1 MGGQALEFSNYV
13 KGAPQDEKSAA
24 EEMLRSVQQQLK
36 KDDETKHGRSYLGT
50 ALDFVWRFDE
60 ASNSQLKNYEKEIE
74 KDVKDQN
81 YGAVSKMREEVETAL
96 KKDSKHH
103 DIQDGID
110 LYGGTALKIGA
121 LFYGGKVGWGA
132 TAGMYALDSAHP
144 ADDGWKQALDF
155 GLGATKGVAYKGML
169 NGVMESTLPLPAKGL
184 ALSLGGRGLDTLLT
198 SDNYYDRKTGQYN
211 FSTGLTATGRELT
224 DLKHLAI
231 DGAVMTVGFGL
242 GYGLNRF
249 LGPVVSNSPLWSRI
263 ATSGMAGVSRG
274 AIGEVAAMEAAGEQF
289 SFQRVAR
296 SGALMGTVYALAAVP
311 GAIQADHQYHVQH
324 QHDGQQPDHAKDGVP
339 TNDNTAE
346 MQFREFKKVGTV
358 RAEQLHDATTWTTS
372 KGEVMQAAAGDFK
385 LTGADGST
393 WSVKPDIFQQTYS
406 PVAGSAGE
414 FAKTAI
420 TRASQLTQPI
430 TIQTLEGQ
438 GSGQAGDYLIRGP
451 KGEEYIVPKAKFES
465 MYVPKS

>member
-1 MGGQALEFSNYV
+1 MSGQTLEFNNYV
-13 KGAPQDEKSAA
+13 TPTDEKSVA
-24 EEMLRSVQQQLK
+24 EEMLRSVRQELK
-36 KDDETKHGRSYLGT
+36 ADEQGKKGRSYLGT
-50 ALDFVWRFDE
+50 ALDFVYRFDE
-60 ASNSQLKNYEKEIE
+60 GANKKLQNYEAEID
-74 KDVKDQN
+74 KDIKDQN
-81 YGAVSKMREEVETAL
+81 YGAAAKMREEVDSAV
-96 KKDSKHH
+96 KKDSKHR
-103 DIQDGID
+103 DIQNGID

-132 TAGMYALDSAHP
+132 TAGLYALDSARP
-144 ADDGWKQALDF
+144 NDEGWKQALDF
-155 GLGATKGVAYKGML
+155 GLGATKGIAYKGML
-169 NGVMESTLPLPAKGL
+169 TGVMESNLALPVKGL

-198 SDNYYDRKTGQYN
+198 SDNYYDQKSGKFN
-211 FSTGLTATGRELT
+211 FSTGLRATGRELT
-224 DLKHLAI
+224 DVKHLAI

-249 LGPVVSNSPLWSRI
+249 LGPVVQNSPLWSRI

-289 SFQRVAR
+289 SFQRMAR

-324 QHDGQQPDHAKDGVP
+324 QNDAQNHNHDTQTP
-339 TNDNTAE
+339 TNDNTKDF
-346 MQFREFKKVGTV
+346 QFREFKKVGTV
-358 RAEQLHDATTWTTS
+358 RAEQLHESTNWTTS
-372 KGEVMQAAAGDFK
+372 KGEVMHAEAGDMK
-385 LTGADGST
+385 ITGADGST

-438 GSGQAGDYLIRGP
+438 GSGQPGDYLIRGP

-465 MYVPKS
+465 MYVRKS